1 MQKQEVVAGGRLS
14 GYFLKQPHVVR
25 KEINFHRTVH
35 RRAFQKRFKHHCQ
48 TNVAIYGYVALY
60 GAL

>member
-1 MQKQEVVAGGRLS
+1 M
-14 GYFLKQPHVVR
+14 YFLKQPHVVR

-48 TNVAIYGYVALY
+48 TNVPIYGYVALY
-60 GAL
+60 GATVGL